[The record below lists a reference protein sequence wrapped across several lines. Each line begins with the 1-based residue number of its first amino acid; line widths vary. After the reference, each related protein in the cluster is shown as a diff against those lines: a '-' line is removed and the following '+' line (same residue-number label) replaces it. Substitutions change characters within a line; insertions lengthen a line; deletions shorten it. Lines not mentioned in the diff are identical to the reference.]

1 MAFRRRA
8 RGTSKASTST
18 YKSSLEQAVAL
29 SLEAQGVSVLYETE
43 VVDYEVPATKHKY
56 KPDFLLPNGIRI
68 EAKGYFTAED
78 RKKMKLVKQA
88 NPFMD
93 IRFVFGRASNK
104 LNKDSPTTYAMWAES
119 HGFPWAEKEV
129 PRAWIQEPSKN

>member
-29 SLEAQGVSVLYETE
+29 SLEAQGVPVLYEPET
-43 VVDYEVPATKHKY
+43 VGYEVPAKKHKY
-56 KPDFLLPNGIRI
+56 TPDFVLPNGIRI
-68 EAKGYFTAED
+68 ETKGYFTSED
-78 RKKMKLVKQA
+78 RKKMLAVKA
-88 NPFMD
+88 SNPFLD

-104 LNKDSPTTYAMWAES
+104 LNKLSPTTYAKWCDD
-119 HGFPWAEKEV
+119 HGFPWAEKAV
-129 PRAWIQEPSKN
+129 PRAWLEEPSAN